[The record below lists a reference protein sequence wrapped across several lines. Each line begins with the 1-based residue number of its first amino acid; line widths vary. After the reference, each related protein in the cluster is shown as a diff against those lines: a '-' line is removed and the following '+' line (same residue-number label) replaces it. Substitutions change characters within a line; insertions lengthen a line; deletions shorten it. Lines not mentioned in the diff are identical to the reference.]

1 MGEAAAGAAWLQL
14 PFPFCVCAG
23 WIDEKEERRE
33 GVNQLSVDEEKG
45 DFFLSS
51 VSLSPPPSLFC
62 APEIKEEERGGEKEE
77 G

>member
-1 MGEAAAGAAWLQL
+1 MRKRRGERGSTNSRWMRK
-14 PFPFCVCAG
+14 
-23 WIDEKEERRE
+23 KEI
-33 GVNQLSVDEEKG
+33 
-45 DFFLSS
+45 FFLSS